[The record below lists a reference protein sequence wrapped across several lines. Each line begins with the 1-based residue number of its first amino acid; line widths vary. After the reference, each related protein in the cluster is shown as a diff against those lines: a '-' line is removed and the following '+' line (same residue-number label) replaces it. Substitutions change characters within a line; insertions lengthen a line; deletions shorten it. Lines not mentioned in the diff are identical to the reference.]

1 MSHYYYYF
9 LCTPELRR
17 NSLGLIP
24 ELSHVWNL
32 TGSLT
37 IEVLFLLGLFNEKEG
52 EWEKEEDYGVYYR
65 YSDSQKNGDLAEM
78 NLKMVFWFWFL

>member
-1 MSHYYYYF
+1 MSHYYYF
-9 LCTPELRR
+9 LYTPELRR

-37 IEVLFLLGLFNEKEG
+37 IEVLFLLRLFNEKEG
-52 EWEKEEDYGVYYR
+52 ERKREEVVYLVTITDTQR
-65 YSDSQKNGDLAEM
+65 VKR
-78 NLKMVFWFWFL
+78 MVIWPR